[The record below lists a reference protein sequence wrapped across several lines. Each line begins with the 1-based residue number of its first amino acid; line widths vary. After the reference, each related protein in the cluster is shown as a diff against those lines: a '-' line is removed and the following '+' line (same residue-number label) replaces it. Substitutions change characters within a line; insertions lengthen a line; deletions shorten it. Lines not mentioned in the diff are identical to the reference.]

1 MEHKNHRKLKKTL
14 WNTLL
19 YFVLILGMVTSL
31 LPFIW
36 MLSGSLKTNNELF
49 AWPIV
54 WVPETLHWENFTKV
68 ITQIP
73 FFTYFFNT
81 LKLSVINTS
90 LQVITCSLAA
100 YSFSKITYPG
110 RDKLFLVYLGTMM
123 VPFQVTMIPQY
134 IIMNH
139 LKLTNTHMALILIQ
153 AFSPFGVFLLRQF
166 FISIPTELS
175 ESARIDGCSELG
187 ILFRIIIPLAKG
199 ALATLITFT
208 FTFVWNDYLGPM
220 IYLHKDTIRTIQIG
234 LRVFQT
240 TNGVEYNLILA
251 GTVMGLLP
259 LLIVYFTC
267 QKYFTQSVTAT
278 GLKG

>member
-1 MEHKNHRKLKKTL
+1 MDRKKELHTRKTL
-14 WNTLL
+14 WQVFL
-19 YFVLILGMVTSL
+19 YGALILGAVTSL

-36 MLSGSLKTNNELF
+36 MLSGSLKSNNELF
-49 AWPIV
+49 AWPIQ
-54 WVPETLHWENFTKV
+54 WIPSNPRFKNFKDV
-68 ITQIP
+68 VTQIP
-73 FFTYFFNT
+73 FFTYFLNT
-81 LKLSVINTS
+81 LKLSVINTT
-90 LQVITCSLAA
+90 LQVVTCSLAA
-100 YSFSKITYPG
+100 YAFSKIEFPG
-110 RDKLFLVYLGTMM
+110 RDKLFLIYLATMM
-123 VPFQVTMIPQY
+123 VPFHVTMIPQY
-134 IIMNH
+134 MIMNQ

-166 FISIPTELS
+166 FVSIPNELS
-175 ESARIDGCSELG
+175 EAARIDGCSEFM
-187 ILFRIIIPLAKG
+187 ILLRIILPLAKG

-220 IYLHKDTIRTIQIG
+220 IYLHKDSIRTIQIG

-267 QKYFTQSVTAT
+267 QKYFTQSVTAA

>member
-1 MEHKNHRKLKKTL
+1 MERKRELKPKKVL
-14 WNTLL
+14 WEMFLDAAL
-19 YFVLILGMVTSL
+19 ALGAVTSL
-31 LPFIW
+31 LPFLW
-36 MLSGSLKTNNELF
+36 MLSGSLKSNNELF
-49 AWPIV
+49 AWPIQ
-54 WVPETLHWENFTKV
+54 WIPANPRFQNFKDV
-68 ITQIP
+68 LTQIP
-73 FFTYFFNT
+73 FVTYFLNT

-100 YSFSKITYPG
+100 YAFSKIEFPG

-123 VPFQVTMIPQY
+123 VPFHVTMIPQY
-134 IIMNH
+134 MIMNQ
-139 LKLTNTHMALILIQ
+139 LKLTNTHLALILIQ

-166 FISIPTELS
+166 FVSIPGELS
-175 ESARIDGCSELG
+175 EAARIDGCSEFM
-187 ILFRIIIPLAKG
+187 ILFRIILPLAKG

-220 IYLHKDTIRTIQIG
+220 IYLHKDSIRTIQIG

>member
-1 MEHKNHRKLKKTL
+1 MERKRELKPKKVL
-14 WNTLL
+14 WEMFL
-19 YFVLILGMVTSL
+19 YAALALGAVTSL
-31 LPFIW
+31 LPFLW
-36 MLSGSLKTNNELF
+36 MLSGSLKSNNELF
-49 AWPIV
+49 AWPIQ
-54 WVPETLHWENFTKV
+54 WIPANPRFQNFKDV
-68 ITQIP
+68 LTQIP
-73 FFTYFFNT
+73 FVTYFLNT

-100 YSFSKITYPG
+100 YAFSKIEFPG

-123 VPFQVTMIPQY
+123 VPFHVTMIPQY
-134 IIMNH
+134 MIMNQ
-139 LKLTNTHMALILIQ
+139 LKLTNTHLALILIQ
-153 AFSPFGVFLLRQF
+153 AFSPFGVFLLRQCF
-166 FISIPTELS
+166 VSIPGELS
-175 ESARIDGCSELG
+175 EAARIDGCSEFM
-187 ILFRIIIPLAKG
+187 ILFRIILPLAKG

-220 IYLHKDTIRTIQIG
+220 IYLHKDSIRTIQIG

>member
-1 MEHKNHRKLKKTL
+1 MERKRELKPKKVL
-14 WNTLL
+14 WEMFL
-19 YFVLILGMVTSL
+19 YAALALGAVTSL
-31 LPFIW
+31 LPFLW
-36 MLSGSLKTNNELF
+36 MLSGSLKSNNELF
-49 AWPIV
+49 AWPIQ
-54 WVPETLHWENFTKV
+54 WIPANPRFQNFKDV
-68 ITQIP
+68 LTQIP
-73 FFTYFFNT
+73 FVTYFLNT

-100 YSFSKITYPG
+100 YAFSKIEFPG

-123 VPFQVTMIPQY
+123 VPFHVTMIPQY
-134 IIMNH
+134 MIMNQ
-139 LKLTNTHMALILIQ
+139 LKLTNTHLALILIQ

-166 FISIPTELS
+166 FVSIPGELS
-175 ESARIDGCSELG
+175 EAARIDGCSEFM
-187 ILFRIIIPLAKG
+187 ILFRIILPLAKG

-220 IYLHKDTIRTIQIG
+220 IYLHKDSIRTIQIG

-251 GTVMGLLP
+251 GTVMALLP
-259 LLIVYFTC
+259 LRSVYFTG
-267 QKYFTQSVTAT
+267 QKYFTQRVTAT

>member
-1 MEHKNHRKLKKTL
+1 MEHRKQMKLKKTL

-19 YFVLILGMVTSL
+19 YFVLLLGMVTSL

-54 WVPETLHWENFTKV
+54 WIPETLHWENFTKV

-81 LKLSVINTS
+81 MKLSVINTS

-134 IIMNH
+134 IIMNQ
-139 LKLTNTHMALILIQ
+139 LKLTNSHMALILIQ

-220 IYLHKDTIRTIQIG
+220 IYLHKDSIRTIQIG

>member
-1 MEHKNHRKLKKTL
+1 MDRKKNSIRKKIWLVF
-14 WNTLL
+14 L
-19 YFVLILGMVTSL
+19 YTVLILGAVTSL

-49 AWPIV
+49 AWPID
-54 WVPETLHWENFTKV
+54 WIPNTFHWENFQKV
-68 ITQIP
+68 LSEIP
-73 FFTYFFNT
+73 FITYFLNT

-100 YSFSKITYPG
+100 YSFSKINYPG
-110 RDKLFLVYLGTMM
+110 RDKLFLIYLGTMM

-139 LKLTNTHMALILIQ
+139 LNLTNTHMALILIQ
-153 AFSPFGVFLLRQF
+153 AFSPLGVFLLRQF
-166 FISIPTELS
+166 FISIPSELS
-175 ESARIDGCSELG
+175 EAARIDGCSEMG
-187 ILFRIIIPLAKG
+187 ILVRVILPLAKG
-199 ALATLITFT
+199 AIATLVTFT

-220 IYLHKDTIRTIQIG
+220 IYLHKDAIRTIQIG

-251 GTVMGLLP
+251 GTVMGLFP
-259 LLIVYFTC
+259 LLLVYFTC
-267 QKYFTQSVTAT
+267 QKYFTQSVAAS

>member
-1 MEHKNHRKLKKTL
+1 MEHKNQRKLKKTL

-54 WVPETLHWENFTKV
+54 WIPETLHWDNFTKV

-100 YSFSKITYPG
+100 YSFSKINYPG

-220 IYLHKDTIRTIQIG
+220 IYLHKDSIRTIQIG

>member
-1 MEHKNHRKLKKTL
+1 M
-14 WNTLL
+14 WAAFL
-19 YFVLILGMVTSL
+19 YAVLILGAITSL
-31 LPFIW
+31 LPFLW
-36 MLSGSLKTNNELF
+36 MISGSFKANNELF
-49 AWPIV
+49 AWPIN
-54 WVPETLHWENFTKV
+54 WIPKTFHFENFSKV
-68 ITQIP
+68 VTQIP
-73 FFTYFFNT
+73 FFTYFLNT
-81 LKLSVINTS
+81 LKLSVINTT
-90 LQVITCSLAA
+90 LQVVTCSLAA
-100 YSFSKITYPG
+100 YSFSKINYPG
-110 RDKLFLVYLGTMM
+110 RDKLFLIYLGTMM
-123 VPFQVTMIPQY
+123 VPFHVTMIPQY

-139 LKLTNTHMALILIQ
+139 LGLTNSHMALILIQ

-175 ESARIDGCSELG
+175 EAARIDGCSELG
-187 ILFRIIIPLAKG
+187 ILIRVIIPLSKS

-220 IYLHKDTIRTIQIG
+220 IYLHKDAIRTIQIG

-267 QKYFTQSVTAT
+267 QQYFTQSVTAT

>member
-1 MEHKNHRKLKKTL
+1 MEHKNQRKLKKTL

-19 YFVLILGMVTSL
+19 YFVLVLGMVTSL

-54 WVPETLHWENFTKV
+54 WIPETLHWDNFTKV

-220 IYLHKDTIRTIQIG
+220 IYLHKDSIRTIQIG

>member
-1 MEHKNHRKLKKTL
+1 MEHKNQRKLKKTL

-54 WVPETLHWENFTKV
+54 WIPETLHWENFTKV

>member
-1 MEHKNHRKLKKTL
+1 MERKRELKPKKVL
-14 WNTLL
+14 WEMFL
-19 YFVLILGMVTSL
+19 YAALALGAVTSL
-31 LPFIW
+31 LPFLW
-36 MLSGSLKTNNELF
+36 MLSGSLKSNNELF
-49 AWPIV
+49 AWPIQ
-54 WVPETLHWENFTKV
+54 WIPANPRFQNFKDV
-68 ITQIP
+68 LTQIP
-73 FFTYFFNT
+73 FVTYFLNT

-100 YSFSKITYPG
+100 YAFSKIEFPG

-123 VPFQVTMIPQY
+123 VPFHVTMIPQY
-134 IIMNH
+134 MIMNQ
-139 LKLTNTHMALILIQ
+139 LKLTNTHLALILIQ

-166 FISIPTELS
+166 FVSIPGELS
-175 ESARIDGCSELG
+175 EAARIDGCSEFM
-187 ILFRIIIPLAKG
+187 ILFRIILPLAKG

-208 FTFVWNDYLGPM
+208 FTFVWNEYLGPM
-220 IYLHKDTIRTIQIG
+220 IYLHKDSIRTIQIG

>member
-1 MEHKNHRKLKKTL
+1 MEHKNQRKLKKTL

-54 WVPETLHWENFTKV
+54 WIPETLHWDNFTKV

-220 IYLHKDTIRTIQIG
+220 IYLHKDSIRTIQIG

>member
-1 MEHKNHRKLKKTL
+1 MEDKKQRDLKKTL
-14 WNTLL
+14 WNILL
-19 YFVLILGMVTSL
+19 YSVLILGMVTSL

-54 WVPETLHWENFTKV
+54 WIPKTLHWDNFTKV

-220 IYLHKDTIRTIQIG
+220 IYLHKDSIRTIQIG

>member
-1 MEHKNHRKLKKTL
+1 MF
-14 WNTLL
+14 L
-19 YFVLILGMVTSL
+19 YAALALGAVTSL
-31 LPFIW
+31 LPFLW
-36 MLSGSLKTNNELF
+36 MLSGSLKSNNELF
-49 AWPIV
+49 AWPIQ
-54 WVPETLHWENFTKV
+54 WIPANPRFQNFKDV
-68 ITQIP
+68 LTQIP
-73 FFTYFFNT
+73 FVTYFLNT

-100 YSFSKITYPG
+100 YAFSKIEFPG

-123 VPFQVTMIPQY
+123 VPFHVTMIPQY
-134 IIMNH
+134 MIMNQ
-139 LKLTNTHMALILIQ
+139 LKLTNTHLALILIQ

-166 FISIPTELS
+166 FVSIPGELS
-175 ESARIDGCSELG
+175 EAARIDGCSEFM
-187 ILFRIIIPLAKG
+187 ILFRIILPLAKG

-220 IYLHKDTIRTIQIG
+220 IYLHKDSIRTIQIG

>member
-1 MEHKNHRKLKKTL
+1 MEHRKQMKLKKTL

-54 WVPETLHWENFTKV
+54 WIPETLHWENFTKV

-81 LKLSVINTS
+81 MKLSVINTS

-134 IIMNH
+134 ILMNQ
-139 LKLTNTHMALILIQ
+139 LKLTNSHMALILIQ

-220 IYLHKDTIRTIQIG
+220 IYLHKDSIRTIQIG

>member
-1 MEHKNHRKLKKTL
+1 MEHRKQMKLKKTL

-54 WVPETLHWENFTKV
+54 WIPETLHWENFTKV

-81 LKLSVINTS
+81 MKLSVINTS

-134 IIMNH
+134 IIMNQ
-139 LKLTNTHMALILIQ
+139 LKLTNSHMALILIQ

-220 IYLHKDTIRTIQIG
+220 IYLHKDSIRTIQIG

>member
-1 MEHKNHRKLKKTL
+1 MDYNKQRKMKKAL

-19 YFVLILGMVTSL
+19 YFVLILGMITSL

-49 AWPIV
+49 AWPII
-54 WVPETLHWENFTKV
+54 WIPETLHWENFTKV
-68 ITQIP
+68 VTQIP
-73 FFTYFFNT
+73 FFTYFLNT

-139 LKLTNTHMALILIQ
+139 LKLTNSHMALILIQ

-166 FISIPTELS
+166 FISIPNELS

-220 IYLHKDTIRTIQIG
+220 IYLHKDSIRTIQIG

>member
-1 MEHKNHRKLKKTL
+1 MEHKKQRKLRKIL
-14 WNTLL
+14 WSTLL

-49 AWPIV
+49 AWPVV
-54 WVPETLHWENFTKV
+54 WIPKTLHWENFTKV
-68 ITQIP
+68 LTQIP
-73 FFTYFFNT
+73 FFTYFLNT

-134 IIMNH
+134 IIMNQ
-139 LKLTNTHMALILIQ
+139 LKLTNSHMALILIQ

-220 IYLHKDTIRTIQIG
+220 IYLHKDSIRTIQIG

>member
-1 MEHKNHRKLKKTL
+1 MKLKKTL

-54 WVPETLHWENFTKV
+54 WIPETLHWENFTKV

-81 LKLSVINTS
+81 MKLSVINTS

-134 IIMNH
+134 ILMNQ
-139 LKLTNTHMALILIQ
+139 LKLTNSHMALILIQ

-220 IYLHKDTIRTIQIG
+220 IYLHKDSIRTIQIG

>member
-1 MEHKNHRKLKKTL
+1 MERKRELKPKKVL
-14 WNTLL
+14 WEMFL
-19 YFVLILGMVTSL
+19 YAALALGAVTSL
-31 LPFIW
+31 LPFLW
-36 MLSGSLKTNNELF
+36 MLSGSLKSNNELF
-49 AWPIV
+49 AWPIQ
-54 WVPETLHWENFTKV
+54 WIPANPRFQNFKDV
-68 ITQIP
+68 LTQIP
-73 FFTYFFNT
+73 FVTYFLNT

-100 YSFSKITYPG
+100 YAFSKIEFPG

-123 VPFQVTMIPQY
+123 VPFHVTMIPQY
-134 IIMNH
+134 MIMNQ
-139 LKLTNTHMALILIQ
+139 LKLTNTHLALILIQ

-166 FISIPTELS
+166 FVSIPGELS
-175 ESARIDGCSELG
+175 EAARIDGCSEFM
-187 ILFRIIIPLAKG
+187 ILFRIILPLAKG

-220 IYLHKDTIRTIQIG
+220 IYLHKDSIRTIQIG